1 MKIDITKKY
10 RTKDAKLPVTIVST
24 DGPYPGF
31 PVVGYI
37 HPTGNPWLN
46 HWSEAGGYPANTN
59 MDLIEVREPREWT
72 LSVKPGTLKVSEI
85 YEDDGPLDLHG
96 WERVRVREIID

>member
-10 RTKDAKLPVTIVST
+10 CYRDGKKAQILCVDA
-24 DGPYPGF
+24 DEHG
-31 PVVGYI
+31 PVVS
-37 HPTGNPWLN
+37 LDEN
-46 HWSEAGGYPANTN
+46 HQMHRHREEGSYYCSLKQSSK
-59 MDLIEVREPREWT
+59 DLIKVREPREWT